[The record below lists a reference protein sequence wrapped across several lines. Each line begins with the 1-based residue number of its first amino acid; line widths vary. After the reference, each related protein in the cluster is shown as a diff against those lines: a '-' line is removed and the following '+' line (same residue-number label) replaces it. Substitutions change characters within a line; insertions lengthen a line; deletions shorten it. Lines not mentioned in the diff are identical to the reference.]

1 MKQIDLVILAGGK
14 GTRIRKFSNF
24 PKPVI
29 KFNKLYFLDYLI
41 QNYSTYDF
49 QNIYVIAGYKGN
61 QIKKIYSR
69 RIFNLKKIKVIIEKK
84 PMDMEELY
92 LILKISLKTIYIN

>member
-14 GTRIRKFSNF
+14 GTRIRKFSNS

-29 KFNKLYFLDYLI
+29 KFNNLYFLDYLI
-41 QNYSTYDF
+41 QSYSTYDF
-49 QNIYVIAGYKGN
+49 QNIYIIAGYKGN
-61 QIKKIYSR
+61 QIKKIYSK

-84 PMDMEELY
+84 TNGY
-92 LILKISLKTIYIN
+92 WWSFI